1 MSFDKEQFLLDR
13 ILQLTQRGAELTA
26 QRDAAL
32 AELAAIKKRLA
43 DARTISLPNVD
54 GWFLLVAM
62 NASEIKEY
70 IK

>member
-1 MSFDKEQFLLDR
+1 MSKVYSPVDVER
-13 ILQLTQRGAELTA
+13 MEAEVSETKCDL
-26 QRDAAL
+26 AL
-32 AELAAIKKRLA
+32 ALVELAALKKRLA

-62 NASEIKEY
+62 NDGEIKEY

>member
-1 MSFDKEQFLLDR
+1 MSCQKCGSTDTYCGCDEETA
-13 ILQLTQRGAELTA
+13 IAE
-26 QRDAAL
+26 RDAAL
-32 AELAAIKKRLA
+32 AELAALKKRLA

-62 NASEIKEY
+62 NDGEIKEH